1 MSKDDARDVKDHD
14 AEKALE
20 KARKQAEKTEKAAAR
35 SAAAPS
41 HHAFKGPVIGVDI
54 GGTGIKGGIVDLA
67 KGKLIGDRFR
77 IPTPKPSTPEA
88 VADVVADVVA
98 ELTGR
103 DEGPDPLAPVGITFP
118 AIIKNGVARSAAN
131 VDKSW
136 IGTDVDTLM
145 TERLKRPVEVL
156 NDADGAGLA
165 EAQYGAGKGQLGVV
179 LVITLGT
186 GIGSAYI
193 MDGTLVPNAELGHLE
208 IDGHDAE
215 SRASATARER
225 DGLSWEEYVPRLQRY
240 FSHVEF
246 LFSPELFIVGGG
258 ISKRSEDF
266 LPQLDLQTKIV
277 PAKLKNNAGIVGA
290 ALHAALRFGYT
301 KSKKN
306 A

>member
-1 MSKDDARDVKDHD
+1 M
-14 AEKALE
+14 
-20 KARKQAEKTEKAAAR
+20 
-35 SAAAPS
+35 
-41 HHAFKGPVIGVDI
+41 GVDI

-67 KGKLIGDRFR
+67 KGTLIGERFR
-77 IPTPKPSTPEA
+77 IPTPSPSTPEA
-88 VADVVADVVA
+88 VADVVTEVVA

-103 DEGPDPLAPVGITFP
+103 PEGPEPEAPVGITFP

-131 VDKSW
+131 VDHSW
-136 IGTDVDTLM
+136 IGTDVDKLM
-145 TERLKRPVEVL
+145 TEKLKRPVEVL

-193 MDGTLVPNAELGHLE
+193 MDGKLVPNAELGHLE
-208 IDGHDAE
+208 IDGYDAE

-266 LPQLDLQTKIV
+266 LPKLDLQTRIV
-277 PAKLKNNAGIVGA
+277 PATLKNNAGIVGA
-290 ALHAALRFGYT
+290 ALHAALRFDWT
-301 KSKKN
+301 KKK
-306 A
+306 AKG